1 MLVCLLTSKLS
12 WIPVSGHWDDR
23 RRRRC
28 RLGWKPVSATC
39 MTPFFFLD
47 PSSQGTGMT
56 PFWMESYFHDIII
69 K

>member
-1 MLVCLLTSKLS
+1 MLTSKLF

-23 RRRRC
+23 
-28 RLGWKPVSATC
+28 GEEATW

-56 PFWMESYFHDIII
+56 GEGTRMTP
-69 K
+69 